1 MQAAVFSAP
10 GVVRM
15 VGLLGS
21 DSVPVARFLTA
32 GRLLPEAVEALATIG
47 RQDGITEP
55 IVPVP
60 QLEAA

>member
-1 MQAAVFSAP
+1 MQAAVFPAP
-10 GVVRM
+10 GVVRLL
-15 VGLLGS
+15 VLLGS
-21 DSVPVARFLTA
+21 GTVPAARFLTA
-32 GRLLPEAVEALATIG
+32 GGLLPEAVEALATIG